1 MRNALNDTSFQDMF
15 LTFCIQNAPICHTE
29 NTACLQKEW
38 EEVVNLARGMEYS
51 QGFWYSWEN
60 GGFWQQERAFLYL

>member
-1 MRNALNDTSFQDMF
+1 MQNALNDTSFQDMF

-29 NTACLQKEW
+29 NTACSQKER
-38 EEVVNLARGMEYS
+38 EEVMNLARGWNTVRAF
-51 QGFWYSWEN
+51 GIHGEN